1 MVKNWIN
8 NLPYDNS
15 IENDWLQQIKSGFST
30 TVRAKRFSA
39 SYDWLCTLDE
49 FIKLKYTLTSNDR
62 EFFIK
67 SLYPLLKTDIDSDLK
82 FRFVDKITRLL
93 TYQIIKKAMI

>member
-1 MVKNWIN
+1 MVKNWIK

-15 IENDWLQQIKSGFST
+15 IDSDWLQQIKSGFST
-30 TVRAKRFSA
+30 TLRAKRVSA

-49 FIKLKYTLTSNDR
+49 FIKLKHSLTSNDR

-67 SLYPLLKTDIDSDLK
+67 ILYSLIKSDIDLDLK

-93 TYQIIKKAMI
+93 TYQIIKKR